1 MTRTDLRVALIEDDA
16 DIAFTVRLNLE
27 REGYSV
33 TTFNNGHEG
42 LLGVQQGGF
51 DFLILDLNL
60 PDLDGFTICRELRR
74 DPATKSL
81 PILMLTA
88 RISEADRIMGLELG
102 ADDYLVKPFSVRE
115 LLARIAAILR
125 RAKGSESDSSVYD
138 DGQLRIDGRTLRV
151 YVEGDEVKLAKK
163 ELELLWMLV
172 RNRPAVVS
180 RDRILSE
187 VWQVAEDVETRTV
200 DAHIRNLRKQI
211 GKDRIKTVI
220 GYGYRFEEECIPSAS
235 SSTSR
240 WSSPGRWRGG
250 SARRCITP
258 ESRRRLRSSSPSSLS
273 WRFSSPGRAFFSGP
287 SAAPAISK
295 S

>member
-1 MTRTDLRVALIEDDA
+1 MTRTDVRVAMIEDDA

-74 DPATKSL
+74 DPATKGL

-115 LLARIAAILR
+115 LLARVAAILR
-125 RAKGSESDSSVYD
+125 RARGTDTDAAVYD
-138 DGQLRIDGRTLRV
+138 DGELRIDGRTLRV
-151 YVEGDEVKLAKK
+151 YVEGEEVKLAKK

-187 VWQVAEDVETRTV
+187 VWQVADDVETRTV
-200 DAHIRNLRKQI
+200 DAHIRNLRKKI
-211 GKDRIKTVI
+211 GKERIKTVI
-220 GYGYRFEEECIPSAS
+220 GYGYRFEE
-235 SSTSR
+235 
-240 WSSPGRWRGG
+240 
-250 SARRCITP
+250 
-258 ESRRRLRSSSPSSLS
+258 
-273 WRFSSPGRAFFSGP
+273 
-287 SAAPAISK
+287 
-295 S
+295 